1 MTRDFALPDLGEG
14 LRDAEIREW
23 HVAEGD
29 TVTLNQTLAEVE
41 TAKAVVELPSPYA
54 GVIRGLHAQAGDVV
68 LVGARLVS
76 IETGEEDAAGSP
88 PAEPV
93 EDAAVP
99 NLVGYGAAAAGR
111 TAPRRRPRVWAGKT
125 GAPAPPAASGGVS
138 LPGADTAAPDAP
150 SAAPRTDRRIPIRGV
165 RRHTAEAMV
174 RSAFTAPH
182 ATAFLTVDVTPTVEM
197 LARWREDPELG
208 AARIGLLAV
217 VARASVLALRRTP
230 GLNASWDA
238 DAEEIVEHGA
248 VHLGVAAATERGLV
262 VPVIRDADLMGTGEL
277 AAALRDLADTAR
289 AGRSAPRDLSG
300 STFSLSNVGALGLD
314 GGTPLLNP
322 GESGILAV
330 GAARRIPWESEGR
343 IALRHVLTLSL
354 SFDHRIVDGA
364 EAARFLRDVG
374 GMLSDPGRALL
385 AG

>member
-29 TVTLNQTLAEVE
+29 TVILNQTLAEVE

-54 GVIRGLHAQAGDVV
+54 GVVRGLHAQAGDVV
-68 LVGARLVS
+68 PVGARLVS
-76 IETGEEDAAGSP
+76 IETGEDDAAGSP
-88 PAEPV
+88 PPEPA

-111 TAPRRRPRVWAGKT
+111 TAPRRRPRVWAGDT
-125 GAPAPPAASGGVS
+125 GTPAPPEPSGPASQ
-138 LPGADTAAPDAP
+138 GADTAAPDAP
-150 SAAPRTDRRIPIRGV
+150 TVAPRTDRRIPIRGV

-197 LARWREDPELG
+197 LARWREDPELA
-208 AARIGLLAV
+208 AARIGLLSV

>member
-1 MTRDFALPDLGEG
+1 M
-14 LRDAEIREW
+14 
-23 HVAEGD
+23 
-29 TVTLNQTLAEVE
+29 
-41 TAKAVVELPSPYA
+41 
-54 GVIRGLHAQAGDVV
+54 
-68 LVGARLVS
+68 
-76 IETGEEDAAGSP
+76 
-88 PAEPV
+88 
-93 EDAAVP
+93 
-99 NLVGYGAAAAGR
+99 
-111 TAPRRRPRVWAGKT
+111 
-125 GAPAPPAASGGVS
+125 
-138 LPGADTAAPDAP
+138 
-150 SAAPRTDRRIPIRGV
+150 
-165 RRHTAEAMV
+165 

-197 LARWREDPELG
+197 LARWLQDPELA
-208 AARIGLLAV
+208 AARIGLLSV